1 MYTAA
6 LQVSGGRE
14 SQVILQADSKIRVRG
29 RIALAEGVL
38 AHIEGFVGVTVRHPN
53 GSFGGNFMTSI
64 DPQLI
69 TPEQIFGFL
78 DKNGDKKISKA
89 EGLDELKPNFQ
100 LIDTNGDGVIDLKEA
115 QVMTKYVNKVHVTAE
130 QVVGFMDKNG
140 DGTISKAEASDEL
153 KPHFQGI
160 DTNGDG
166 VIDVKEA
173 QVVAENFNI
182 MVKGSTEHSLKID
195 REGRFELVFRARN
208 LQLNPM
214 LAHLKADLGET
225 PVGMIVESFWG
236 STPVASAGLEIVEL
250 EIFQPR
256 NK

>member
-1 MYTAA
+1 
-6 LQVSGGRE
+6 
-14 SQVILQADSKIRVRG
+14 
-29 RIALAEGVL
+29 
-38 AHIEGFVGVTVRHPN
+38 
-53 GSFGGNFMTSI
+53 
-64 DPQLI
+64 
-69 TPEQIFGFL
+69 
-78 DKNGDKKISKA
+78 
-89 EGLDELKPNFQ
+89 
-100 LIDTNGDGVIDLKEA
+100 
-115 QVMTKYVNKVHVTAE
+115 
-130 QVVGFMDKNG
+130 
-140 DGTISKAEASDEL
+140 
-153 KPHFQGI
+153 
-160 DTNGDG
+160 
-166 VIDVKEA
+166 VKEA